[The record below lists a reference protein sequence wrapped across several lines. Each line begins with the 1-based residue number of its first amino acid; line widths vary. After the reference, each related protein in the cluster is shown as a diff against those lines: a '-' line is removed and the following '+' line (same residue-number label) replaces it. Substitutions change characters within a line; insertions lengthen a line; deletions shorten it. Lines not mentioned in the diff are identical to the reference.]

1 MPSTENSEQ
10 LTLNHITQQT
20 LLLNDHFGIVP
31 THGDTVTLHL
41 QCFLWNSLR
50 GYVYEIV
57 NTHKETV
64 LHTIG
69 EDDVDAN
76 CWGDGGRWK

>member
-1 MPSTENSEQ
+1 M
-10 LTLNHITQQT
+10 
-20 LLLNDHFGIVP
+20 P

-76 CWGDGGRWK
+76 CWGDWGRWK